1 MSYTFFL
8 IALAVAALDWI
19 AVAKQQKIL
28 GYLTKPG
35 VMVVLLVWLW
45 QAGGLSG
52 GLIWFTIGVLFS
64 MAGDIFLMLPEERFI
79 AGLISFM
86 LAHVSY
92 LVGFTTQA
100 PPINAASVALALSVA
115 IVGIQVYRRIA
126 QGLEKAGRNKL
137 KVPVL
142 AYSAIISLMLLSA
155 LTTLVRGDDQW
166 SAGPALA
173 ASSGALL
180 FYLSDT
186 LLAWNKFVS
195 PISYGRLRVRIAYHL
210 GQSLIVLGA
219 VLHFSPLA

>member
-28 GYLTKPG
+28 GYFTKPG

-45 QAGGLSG
+45 QAGGFSG

-64 MAGDIFLMLPEERFI
+64 MAGDIFLMLPKERFI

-86 LAHVSY
+86 LAHIAY
-92 LVGFTTQA
+92 LVGFSTQA
-100 PPINAASVALALSVA
+100 PPLNAASIVLAFLVSM
-115 IVGIQVYRRIA
+115 VGIQVYRRIA
-126 QGLEKAGRNKL
+126 QGLDKAEKNKL
-137 KVPVL
+137 KIPVL

-155 LTTLVRGDDQW
+155 LVTLVRGDEQW
-166 SAGPALA
+166 SAGAALA

-186 LLAWNKFVS
+186 LLAWNKFVT
-195 PISYGRLRVRIAYHL
+195 PISHGRLRVRITYHL
-210 GQSLIVLGA
+210 GQALIVLGA